1 MKQYETIEIE
11 VTLLAQEDV
20 VRTSGFDDNQQ
31 PLPDFP
37 ENWGE

>member
-20 VRTSGFDDNQQ
+20 VRTSTFDNQQ